1 MDVIDADGHIVEKET
16 DMRTYLPEPHCKRS
30 GSLLPSDGQD
40 SLMGGR
46 LGGLEDNDLPTRIR
60 DMDTEGIGISV
71 LFPTTSFRVSQ
82 TSERDYATAY
92 CRAYNNFIA
101 DVCKT
106 NPRLKAIGLL
116 PFQNIIYDSETVI
129 GELRRAIGDLGLVAI
144 AVSCQGLKEHLG
156 SPIYWPIYAELER
169 LGVPLCVH
177 NRHAPPVENIFD
189 SLLFKHAVGRPIM
202 TAIQFAG
209 LMYGGVPEKF
219 PRLNVAFLECGVGW
233 LPYWVE
239 RLDEEYE
246 KRAPEAPLLKGKPS
260 EYLKNGHWFCSTE
273 PDERELPHVIDN
285 FGADMIL
292 FASDYPHWDGLF
304 PRAVSTL
311 RERTDI
317 SEKSKQKILSDNA
330 KRFYGWS

>member
-1 MDVIDADGHIVEKET
+1 MDIIDADGHIVEK
-16 DMRTYLPEPHCKRS
+16 DSDLRAYLPEPHCKRS

-46 LGGLEDNDLPTRIR
+46 LGGLEDNDIPTRLR

-71 LFPTTSFRVSQ
+71 LFPTSSFRVSQ
-82 TSERDYATAY
+82 TMERDYALSY
-92 CRAYNNFIA
+92 CRAYNDFIS

-106 NPRLKAIGLL
+106 NPRLKGIGLV
-116 PFQNIIYDSETVI
+116 PFQNVCHSQSAVV
-129 GELRRAIGDLGLVAI
+129 GEVNRAIAKLGLVGI
-144 AVSCQGLKEHLG
+144 AVACQGLKEHLG
-156 SPIYWPIYAELER
+156 SEIYWPIYEELQR

-177 NRHAPPVENIFD
+177 NRHAPPGENIFD

-219 PRLNVAFLECGVGW
+219 PKLNVAFLECGVGW

-246 KRAPEAPLLKGKPS
+246 KRSPEAPLLKAKPS
-260 EYLKNGHWFCSTE
+260 EYLKNGTWFCSTE
-273 PDERELPHVIDN
+273 PEENGLPYVIEQ
-285 FGADMIL
+285 FGPDMIL
-292 FASDYPHWDGLF
+292 FASDYPHWDGLY
-304 PRAVSTL
+304 PHAVSTIKK
-311 RERTDI
+311 RKDI
-317 SEKSKQKILSDNA
+317 SESAKEKILADNA
-330 KRFYGWS
+330 KRFYRW

>member
-16 DMRTYLPEPHCKRS
+16 DMRAYLPEPHCKRS

-46 LGGLEDNDLPTRIR
+46 LGGLEDNDLPTRMR
-60 DMDTEGIGISV
+60 DMDTEGISISV

-82 TSERDYATAY
+82 TSERDYAIAY

-106 NPRLKAIGLL
+106 NSRLKAIGLL
-116 PFQNIIYDSETVI
+116 PFQNIIYDSETVL
-129 GELRRAIGDLGLVAI
+129 GELRRAIADLDLVGI

-156 SPIYWPIYAELER
+156 SPIYWPIYGELER

-177 NRHAPPVENIFD
+177 NRHAPPGENIFD

-202 TAIQFAG
+202 TAVQFAG

-219 PRLNVAFLECGVGW
+219 PKLNVAFLECGVGW

-260 EYLKNGHWFCSTE
+260 EYLKTGHWFCSTE
-273 PDERELPHVIDN
+273 PDERELPHVIDS

-317 SEKSKQKILSDNA
+317 AEKSKQKILSENA

>member
-1 MDVIDADGHIVEKET
+1 MEVIDADGHIVEKES
-16 DMRTYLPEPHCKRS
+16 DIRAYLPEPHSKRS

-46 LGGLEDNDLPTRIR
+46 LGGLEDNDLPTRLK
-60 DMDTEGIGISV
+60 DMDIEGIATSV

-82 TSERDYATAY
+82 TTERDYALAY
-92 CRAYNNFIA
+92 CRAYNDFIA
-101 DVCKT
+101 NVCKT
-106 NPRLKAIGLL
+106 NPRLKAIGLV
-116 PFQNIIYDSETVI
+116 PFQNVIYGPSAVV
-129 GELRRAIGDLGLVAI
+129 GELNRAITELGLAGI

-156 SPIYWPIYAELER
+156 SEIYWPIYEELQR

-177 NRHAPPVENIFD
+177 NRHAPPGENIFD

-219 PRLNVAFLECGVGW
+219 PKLNIAFLECGIGW

-246 KRAPEAPLLKGKPS
+246 KRAPEAPLLKAKPS
-260 EYLKNGHWFCSTE
+260 EYLKTGNWYCSTE
-273 PDERELPHVIDN
+273 PDERALPYVIEN
-285 FGADMIL
+285 FGADIVL
-292 FASDYPHWDGLF
+292 FASDYPHWDGLY
-304 PRAVSTL
+304 PNAVSTL
-311 RERTDI
+311 AKRQDI
-317 SEKSKQKILSDNA
+317 SETAKQKILGANA
-330 KRFYGWS
+330 KRFYGWG

>member
-1 MDVIDADGHIVEKET
+1 
-16 DMRTYLPEPHCKRS
+16 MRTYLPEPHCKRS

-82 TSERDYATAY
+82 TSERDYAIAY

-129 GELRRAIGDLGLVAI
+129 GELRRAIGDLGLRPSRSPPGAEGTPGI
-144 AVSCQGLKEHLG
+144 A
-156 SPIYWPIYAELER
+156 IYWPIYAESSASACRCACTIATRRRRKYFRQPALQTR
-169 LGVPLCVH
+169 
-177 NRHAPPVENIFD
+177 
-189 SLLFKHAVGRPIM
+189 GRPADHDGDSIRRPDVRRR
-202 TAIQFAG
+202 AG
-209 LMYGGVPEKF
+209 KISQAECRLLDAVWDALLGG
-219 PRLNVAFLECGVGW
+219 
-233 LPYWVE
+233 

-246 KRAPEAPLLKGKPS
+246 SALRSAVLKGKPS

>member
-1 MDVIDADGHIVEKET
+1 
-16 DMRTYLPEPHCKRS
+16 
-30 GSLLPSDGQD
+30 
-40 SLMGGR
+40 
-46 LGGLEDNDLPTRIR
+46 
-60 DMDTEGIGISV
+60 
-71 LFPTTSFRVSQ
+71 
-82 TSERDYATAY
+82 
-92 CRAYNNFIA
+92 
-101 DVCKT
+101 
-106 NPRLKAIGLL
+106 LL
-116 PFQNIIYDSETVI
+116 PFQNVIYDSEAVI
-129 GELRRAIGDLGLVAI
+129 GELRRAIDDLGLVGI

-156 SPIYWPIYAELER
+156 SPIYWSIYAELER

-177 NRHAPPVENIFD
+177 NRHAPPGENIFD
-189 SLLFKHAVGRPIM
+189 TLLFKHAVGRPIM

-219 PRLNVAFLECGVGW
+219 PKLNVAFLECGVGW

-246 KRAPEAPLLKGKPS
+246 KRAPEAPLLKDKPS
-260 EYLKNGHWFCSTE
+260 EYLKTGHWFCATE
-273 PDERELPHVIDN
+273 PDERELAHVIDS
-285 FGADMIL
+285 FGAEMIL

-317 SEKSKQKILSDNA
+317 SEKSKQKILSENA